1 MDFHGVH
8 FADPIWLLGLF
19 ALPLIFLAAFF
30 ISRAKYTTFSLG
42 NPRLVEMASG
52 FFSVQFIP
60 WLLRFVVIALCLIA
74 AARPQAGQKK
84 VEEKKPVTD
93 LFVAL
98 DVSGSMMTPD
108 LKPNRITA
116 AKKLLSEFLDKVQN
130 VRVGVT
136 IFARIS
142 FTQCPLTTDIDVVKQ
157 LLSNVLPAPYSIK
170 LDGTAIGDA
179 LVACLGRLENGDKLP
194 GDKKVT
200 VPSLLASFADKTKE
214 DDADATQGHHQ
225 AIILLTDGGDNAS
238 QINPLIAAKIAA
250 SRGVKIYTIG
260 IGSLKPVPMVFV
272 LPNGQTVYGGI
283 DPRTGRVQMSDPVE
297 MGLLNEI
304 ARITGAKSYSAEN
317 NKSLQEILDEI
328 AKLEKTEISETT
340 HWEYNELAPYFLI
353 TAFLILALNLILEMT
368 FLRILP

>member
-8 FADPIWLLGLF
+8 FADPVWLLGLF

-74 AARPQAGQKK
+74 AARPQSGQKK

-98 DVSGSMMTPD
+98 DVSGSMITPD

-116 AKKLLSEFLDKVQN
+116 AKKMLTEFLDKVQN
-130 VRVGVT
+130 VRVGLT

-142 FTQCPLTTDIDVVKQ
+142 FTQCPLTTDIDVVKK
-157 LLSNVLPAPYSIK
+157 LLANVEPAPYSIK

-179 LVACLGRLENGDKLP
+179 LVSCLGRLENGGQLP
-194 GDKKVT
+194 GEKKVT
-200 VPSLLASFADKTKE
+200 VPSLLASFADKTQVP
-214 DDADATQGHHQ
+214 DASQGNHQ

-260 IGSLKPVPMVFV
+260 VGSLTPVPAVAIG
-272 LPNGQTVYGGI
+272 PNGQLMHGI
-283 DPRTGRVQMSDPVE
+283 DPRTGRLAMSDPVE
-297 MGLLNEI
+297 MGLLREI

-317 NKSLQEILDEI
+317 NQSLKQILDDI
-328 AKLEKTEISETT
+328 AGLEKTEISVTT

-353 TAFLILALNLILEMT
+353 AAFLLLALDLIFEMT
-368 FLRILP
+368 FLRTLP

>member
-1 MDFHGVH
+1 MDFHGIH
-8 FADPIWLLGLF
+8 FADPVWLLGLF
-19 ALPLIFLAAFF
+19 AVPLIFVAAFF

-52 FFSVQFIP
+52 FFSIQFVP
-60 WLLRFVVIALCLIA
+60 WFLRFLVIALCLIA
-74 AARPQAGQKK
+74 AARPQSGQKK

-98 DVSGSMMTPD
+98 DVSGSMITPD

-130 VRVGVT
+130 VRVGLT

-142 FTQCPLTTDIDVVKQ
+142 FTQCPLTTDIDVVKK
-157 LLSNVLPAPYSIK
+157 LLANVEPAPYSIK

-179 LVACLGRLENGDKLP
+179 LVSCLGRLENGDQLP
-194 GDKKVT
+194 GEKKVT
-200 VPSLLASFADKTKE
+200 VPSLLASFADKTK
-214 DDADATQGHHQ
+214 DQPDADQGRHQ

-260 IGSLKPVPMVFV
+260 VGSLTPVPAVFIG
-272 LPNGQTVYGGI
+272 PNGQLTTGI
-283 DPRTGRVQMSDPVE
+283 DRRTGRLAMSDPVE
-297 MGLLNEI
+297 MGLLKEV
-304 ARITGAKSYSAEN
+304 AEITGAKSYSAEN
-317 NKSLQEILDEI
+317 NKSLKEILDDI
-328 AKLEKTEISETT
+328 ASLEKTEVSETT

-353 TAFLILALNLILEMT
+353 AAFLLLALNLIFEMT
-368 FLRILP
+368 FLRTLP